1 MKWKIFYLAIFI
13 AALLLPYAGSSY
25 AVRIATLF
33 IIYTIAAM
41 GLNIIIGYTGQA
53 SLAQGAF
60 YGLGAYVSALLV
72 LNGWSF
78 WLSIIAAIAIVAF
91 IALLIGFMTL
101 RLRGAY
107 FAIATLLFN
116 VIIYEVIDKWEE
128 VTRGPRGLF
137 GIPSPSIELGGIAI
151 NFSGTTNFYYLML
164 AVLVLMTALYWLI
177 INSAFGSIIVAIRE
191 NELLAEYAGVNLTAF
206 KVTSFVF
213 SAVFAAVAGAFYSAY
228 IGSIFPDVASFVN
241 SFAFLTAIIFGGA
254 GTMLGPFV
262 GTAVITVINEAFFT
276 FAQYTVLVQGII
288 FLLTVLFMPKGVMGT
303 YYSRRV
309 KKGQSLPKRAIVGK
323 L

>member
-1 MKWKIFYLAIFI
+1 MNWKIVYPAILVL
-13 AALLLPYAGSSY
+13 ALLLPLTGSSY
-25 AVRIATLF
+25 AIRISTLF

-78 WLSIIAAIAIVAF
+78 WASLVVAVAF
-91 IALLIGFMTL
+91 VAVVAFLIGLMTL
-101 RLRGAY
+101 RLREAY

-116 VIIYEVIDKWEE
+116 VIIYEIVDKWDE

-137 GIPSPSIELGGIAI
+137 GIPSPVIEVGGVSVS
-151 NFSGTTNFYYLML
+151 FSGAQNFYYLML
-164 AVLVLMTALYWLI
+164 AVLVIMTVLYWI
-177 INSAFGSIIVAIRE
+177 IIKSPFGSIIVAIRE
-191 NELLAEYAGVNLTAF
+191 NELLAEYAGVNLTKF

-213 SAVFAAVAGAFYSAY
+213 SAIFASVAGAFYSAY
-228 IGSIFPDVASFVN
+228 IGSIFPEITSFVN
-241 SFAFLTAIIFGGA
+241 SFALLTAIIFGGA
-254 GTMLGPFV
+254 GTLAGPFV
-262 GTAVITVINEAFFT
+262 GTAVVTLINEVFFT
-276 FAQYTVLVQGII
+276 LAQYTVLIQGIV
-288 FLLTVLFMPKGVMGT
+288 FLLAILFMPKGVMGT
-303 YYSRRV
+303 YYSR
-309 KKGQSLPKRAIVGK
+309 KAEKGGKLPKRAIVGK